1 MKILLV
7 HNRYQQI
14 GGEDSVFQ
22 ADVELIKDA
31 GHQVILYERDNAEIK
46 GYSAT
51 QRITLFKNTTWS
63 TESQKDVYQILRKE
77 QPQVVHFHNTFPLIS
92 PSAYYACKE
101 AGVGVVQ
108 TLHNYRLLCP
118 NSMFFRDGRICED
131 CLGKLPPWP
140 GVLHACYRGS
150 RVQTAAVATMIA
162 SHHLL
167 KTWHDQVHVFIAL
180 SHFAREKFI
189 QGGLPADKI
198 TVRPNFIYPDPGP
211 KEEEGTFALFVGRLS
226 REKGVSTL
234 LKAWQ
239 RLEDIRLNIVG
250 DGPLYG
256 EVQRFVT
263 ENKMRHVKVIG
274 HLDRQSIQALY
285 KQARFLIVPSECY
298 ENFPMVIVEAF
309 ACGLPVITTRL
320 GAMQEI
326 VKNEITGLHFDLS
339 SAEDLAVKI
348 AWLWSRPE
356 ESYRMGLEAR
366 KEYEMKYTAQSS
378 YQKLQEIYE
387 LAIERH

>member
-22 ADVELIKDA
+22 ADIELLEDA

-180 SHFAREKFI
+180 SHFC
-189 QGGLPADKI
+189 
-198 TVRPNFIYPDPGP
+198 T
-211 KEEEGTFALFVGRLS
+211 
-226 REKGVSTL
+226 
-234 LKAWQ
+234 
-239 RLEDIRLNIVG
+239 
-250 DGPLYG
+250 
-256 EVQRFVT
+256 
-263 ENKMRHVKVIG
+263 
-274 HLDRQSIQALY
+274 
-285 KQARFLIVPSECY
+285 
-298 ENFPMVIVEAF
+298 
-309 ACGLPVITTRL
+309 
-320 GAMQEI
+320 
-326 VKNEITGLHFDLS
+326 
-339 SAEDLAVKI
+339 
-348 AWLWSRPE
+348 
-356 ESYRMGLEAR
+356 
-366 KEYEMKYTAQSS
+366 
-378 YQKLQEIYE
+378 
-387 LAIERH
+387 